1 MRLLSRDMTA
11 HGKNSS
17 DLKETITKCCI
28 GNCHHGNYGPDLFW
42 VAFNVQCAV
51 LVMGGRGFPF
61 RDFSG
66 FASLAVKVIRDLL

>member
-51 LVMGGRGFPF
+51 LVMEDE
-61 RDFSG
+61 DFHLG
-66 FASLAVKVIRDLL
+66 IFLGLHR